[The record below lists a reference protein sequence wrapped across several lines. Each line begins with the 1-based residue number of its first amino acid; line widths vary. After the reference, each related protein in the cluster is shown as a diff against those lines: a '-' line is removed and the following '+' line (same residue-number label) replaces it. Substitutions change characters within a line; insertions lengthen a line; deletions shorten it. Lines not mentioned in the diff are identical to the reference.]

1 MSIEEIDINLHF
13 RFGSGYTVTIRAL
26 NYTSSDVI
34 KAFMDDVFPGST
46 LKVTIKHHQLRLL
59 R

>member
-1 MSIEEIDINLHF
+1 MNLKYSPSSTNHQTDYTSFPF

-26 NYTSSDVI
+26 NYTSGDVI

-46 LKVTIKHHQLRLL
+46 LKVT
-59 R
+59 